1 MKHEQLS
8 LEERYEDILSDE
20 ENLVHDLVQYLKSSV
35 NKFTEDLSIKFSTDK
50 ETKLVVRVEDVLDR
64 LESFGYENQ
73 VKKIY
78 KLIDYYHF
86 LYNSSEEEKDN
97 LSLNKTSERLENDF
111 NTTLSLLTDIRTDE
125 EEDKVEFKQRYTKML
140 NNFVC

>member
-1 MKHEQLS
+1 MKHESLS
-8 LEERYEDILSDE
+8 LEDRYEDILLDE
-20 ENLVHDLVQYLKSSV
+20 KNLVHDLVEYLKLSA
-35 NKFTEDLSIKFSTDK
+35 NKFTEDLSIKFSTNK
-50 ETKLVVRVEDVLDR
+50 ETELIIRVENVLDR
-64 LESFGYENQ
+64 LESFGYESQ
-73 VKKIY
+73 VKKVY

-86 LYNSSEEEKDN
+86 LYSSSEEEKDN

-125 EEDKVEFKQRYTKML
+125 EEDKEEFKHRYTKIL

>member
-1 MKHEQLS
+1 MKHESLS

-20 ENLVHDLVQYLKSSV
+20 KNLVHDLVEYLKVSS
-35 NKFTEDLSIKFSTDK
+35 NKFAEDLSIKFSTDK

-64 LESFGYENQ
+64 LESFGYESQ
-73 VKKIY
+73 VKKVY

-125 EEDKVEFKQRYTKML
+125 EEDKVEFKQRYTKIL

>member
-1 MKHEQLS
+1 MKHESLS

-20 ENLVHDLVQYLKSSV
+20 KNLVHDLVEYLKSSV
-35 NKFTEDLSIKFSTDK
+35 DKFTEDLSIKFSTDK
-50 ETKLVVRVEDVLDR
+50 ETELVVRVENVLDR
-64 LESFGYENQ
+64 LESFGYESQ
-73 VKKIY
+73 VKKVY

-86 LYNSSEEEKDN
+86 LYDSSEEEKDK

-125 EEDKVEFKQRYTKML
+125 EEDKVEFKQRYTRIL

>member
-1 MKHEQLS
+1 MKNEQLS

-20 ENLVHDLVQYLKSSV
+20 KNLVHDLVQYLKVSV

-50 ETKLVVRVEDVLDR
+50 ETELVIRVEDVLDR
-64 LESFGYENQ
+64 LESFGYESQ
-73 VKKIY
+73 VKKVY

-86 LYNSSEEEKDN
+86 LYNSSEEEKDK

-125 EEDKVEFKQRYTKML
+125 EEDKVEFKQRYTKIL

>member
-35 NKFTEDLSIKFSTDK
+35 DKFTEDLSIKFSTDK
-50 ETKLVVRVEDVLDR
+50 ETEIVVRVEDVLDR
-64 LESFGYENQ
+64 LENFGYESQ

-86 LYNSSEEEKDN
+86 LYDSSEEEKDN

-125 EEDKVEFKQRYTKML
+125 EEDKVEFKQRYTKIL